1 MDQLVQI
8 IIVALLII
16 FLVFT
21 YVFKRPS
28 GSPKVNAAMGILS
41 DVSDN
46 IKIMEGRIANPQLK
60 TKFELANWRRFKN
73 KVGFLDDEV
82 ITSLDEA
89 FALAGDF
96 NSGTN
101 SARGNQVL
109 AAVQDTQ
116 LDKLR
121 EPLNKSK
128 AGLSDWLRANYQTE
142 MQNSKKRGI
151 FG

>member
-8 IIVALLII
+8 IIIALLII
-16 FLVFT
+16 FLIGT

-46 IKIMEGRIANPQLK
+46 MKIMENRIANPQLK
-60 TKFELANWRRFKN
+60 TKFELANWRRFKD
-73 KVGFLDDEV
+73 KVGFLDDEL
-82 ITSLDEA
+82 ITSINES
-89 FALAGDF
+89 FSLAGRF
-96 NSGTN
+96 NAGTD
-101 SARGNQVL
+101 SARNNKAL
-109 AAVQDTQ
+109 AAVQDMQ

-121 EPLNKSK
+121 EPLTKSK

-151 FG
+151 FS

>member
-1 MDQLVQI
+1 
-8 IIVALLII
+8 
-16 FLVFT
+16 
-21 YVFKRPS
+21 
-28 GSPKVNAAMGILS
+28 MGILS

-46 IKIMEGRIANPQLK
+46 IKIMESRIANPQLK
-60 TKFELANWRRFKN
+60 TKFELANWRRFKD

-89 FALAGDF
+89 FALAGEF
-96 NSGTN
+96 NAGTN
-101 SARGNQVL
+101 SIRNNKTL
-109 AAVQDTQ
+109 AAVQDMQ
-116 LDKLR
+116 LDKLK
-121 EPLNKSK
+121 EPLSKSK